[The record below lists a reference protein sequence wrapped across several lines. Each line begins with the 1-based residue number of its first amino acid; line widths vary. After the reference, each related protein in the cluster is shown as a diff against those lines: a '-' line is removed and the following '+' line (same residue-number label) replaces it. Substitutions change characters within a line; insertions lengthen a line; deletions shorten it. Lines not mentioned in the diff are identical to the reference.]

1 MRSGLA
7 GGHLLPGEWPLK
19 GRLPTAVYTTNDGK
33 LHSSLPSF
41 FSASVFGGLSRSLFL
56 GLHNAPLHDQR
67 MGAKLMGRM
76 VEEQPWVKATALEDR
91 LKMQMLRR
99 GTTRTTRTA
108 DHLARLHPLTLPH
121 MVARLVAIMG
131 LQAIGMADHDIV
143 SIPVIR
149 S

>member
-7 GGHLLPGEWPLK
+7 RGHLLPGEWPLK

-33 LHSSLPSF
+33 LHSGLPSF

-56 GLHNAPLHDQR
+56 GLHDAPLHDQR

-76 VEEQPWVKATALEDR
+76 VEEQPWVEATALEDR

-99 GTTRTTRTA
+99 GTTCTACTA

-121 MVARLVAIMG
+121 MVARLVAIVS
-131 LQAIGMADHDIV
+131 LQAIKMADHDIV